1 MQTKSWGLS
10 KINMLYK
17 IYKLRVEN
25 LSHELQG
32 RNLCHERIFTLE
44 IYKALAEVAT
54 GGVL

>member
-44 IYKALAEVAT
+44 IYKALTEVAT